1 MTATHDTKRIAKNT
15 FIMYIRMF
23 VMMLIGLYTSRVILN
38 TLGVEDYGVYN
49 VVGGVVA
56 MFSIISSSLSGSV
69 SRFLT
74 FEIGRGDMRRLKEI
88 FSTSII
94 VQTAMAVGIVVVME
108 FVGVW
113 FLNHKM
119 NIPPGRMVAANF
131 VLQCSIVSFALGL
144 INTPFSALIVAHER
158 FGIFAYL
165 TLSDS
170 ILKLLVVY
178 LLYISPFDK
187 LQTYAILLLAVTVLV
202 QIVYFVYC
210 RRQFEEC
217 RFSWIYKKTMLK
229 EMGGFAG
236 WTFLG
241 NGSYILMT
249 QGVNIL
255 MNLFFGVVVNAA
267 RGVAT
272 IVENILTQFVN
283 NFVTAINPQITKS
296 YASEDKEYLVSL
308 INVGSKFSYLLLFAI
323 AFPVFLEA
331 ENLLKL
337 WLVTV
342 PPFTVLF
349 LRLTIISIL
358 VTVLSNTM
366 VTALLATGQIKSY
379 QITIG
384 AVSMMVL
391 PVSYLLYKI
400 GFPAY
405 VSYVIQ
411 IIVMLYQLSVRLHFL
426 KKHLEFN
433 IKKYLSVVVLRLLL
447 MTVVSIMAVPF
458 MSLLFIQNGL
468 LEVLIKCI
476 LAVFVSLFAS
486 YGLALTKGERIYV
499 KSIIRTRLLH
509 DKNSN

>member
-1 MTATHDTKRIAKNT
+1 
-15 FIMYIRMF
+15 
-23 VMMLIGLYTSRVILN
+23 
-38 TLGVEDYGVYN
+38 
-49 VVGGVVA
+49 
-56 MFSIISSSLSGSV
+56 
-69 SRFLT
+69 
-74 FEIGRGDMRRLKEI
+74 
-88 FSTSII
+88 
-94 VQTAMAVGIVVVME
+94 
-108 FVGVW
+108 
-113 FLNHKM
+113 
-119 NIPPGRMVAANF
+119 
-131 VLQCSIVSFALGL
+131 
-144 INTPFSALIVAHER
+144 
-158 FGIFAYL
+158 
-165 TLSDS
+165 
-170 ILKLLVVY
+170 
-178 LLYISPFDK
+178 
-187 LQTYAILLLAVTVLV
+187 
-202 QIVYFVYC
+202 
-210 RRQFEEC
+210 
-217 RFSWIYKKTMLK
+217 
-229 EMGGFAG
+229 
-236 WTFLG
+236 
-241 NGSYILMT
+241 MT

-255 MNLFFGVVVNAA
+255 MNLFFGVVINAA

-296 YASEDKEYLVSL
+296 YASGDKEYLVSL

-358 VTVLSNTM
+358 VTVLSNTI

-405 VSYVIQ
+405 VSYVVQ

-426 KKHLEFN
+426 KKYLEFN

-458 MSLLFIQNGL
+458 MSLLFTQNGL
-468 LEVLIKCI
+468 LAVLIKCI

-486 YGLALTKGERIYV
+486 YSLALTKGERNYV
-499 KSIIRTRLLH
+499 KSIIRTRMLH